1 MSTYRLRRT
10 TFIALLTSL
19 ILHLLILISFLYIEF
34 DKTNNADKNH
44 DNIFHKQTKKDAIK
58 WAAHKARACQFGAPV
73 IFKDEP
79 EEKTI
84 EEQIDQT
91 DHTDQDT
98 LNTQQLVQ
106 STKKE
111 PLTQEQE
118 TSFPEKQAEPLKTA
132 VQHNKNTINKY
143 LPKYKNTKQ
152 PNKKSS
158 KPIQQPR
165 PTSLQQK
172 PLTLAQLTK
181 GFLEH
186 MKDEGKHRITTI
198 GKEGR
203 TPTAEQLKHERYV
216 EKLSWCLQN
225 SFKINSDKFPPTEP
239 DKTIVK
245 VYLALNQNGTV
256 KELKIVESS
265 GNRSLDQFVHYIFRD
280 ASSSFPPVPH
290 YFPHNPYTITY
301 IIEINPIRNSRIG
314 LHLS

>member
-1 MSTYRLRRT
+1 MSAYRLRPT
-10 TFIALLTSL
+10 IFIGLLASL
-19 ILHLLILISFLYIEF
+19 ILHLLILISFLYIKF
-34 DKTNNADKNH
+34 DKINNTDKNY
-44 DNIFHKQTKKDAIK
+44 DNISRKQTKKDTIK

-79 EEKTI
+79 EETVK
-84 EEQIDQT
+84 EKIDQADLT
-91 DHTDQDT
+91 NQNI
-98 LNTQQLVQ
+98 LNTQQPMQ

-111 PLTQEQE
+111 PLTQKQE
-118 TSFPEKQAEPLKTA
+118 ESFPEKQKELLKTA
-132 VQHNKNTINKY
+132 VQLNKNTINKY
-143 LPKYKNTKQ
+143 LPKYTKTKQ
-152 PNKKSS
+152 PNQKSS
-158 KPIQQPR
+158 RQIQQQQPA
-165 PTSLQQK
+165 SSQQK

-186 MKDEGKHRITTI
+186 IKDEGKHRITTI
-198 GKEGR
+198 GQKGR

-225 SFKINSDKFPPTEP
+225 SFKINSDKFPTTDP

-245 VYLALNQNGTV
+245 VYLALNKNGTV

-265 GNRSLDQFVHYIFRD
+265 GDRLLDQFVHYIFRD

-301 IIEINPIRNSRIG
+301 IIEINPIHNTRIG
-314 LHLS
+314 LHLL